1 MEDNTFSEFKPLQ
14 LSNDIIDFNPFE
26 TSLLFPEQ
34 DLLAYGLM
42 HNLQD
47 NQKKLNFDSV
57 LQDYSP
63 TVSKVIASVKPSQ
76 KKINNK
82 EAYAMNFF
90 IQKGL
95 SIAQAAGIVGNL
107 VVESMGLNTT
117 IEGDKKTSIGI
128 AQWHD
133 TKPGVGRK
141 TALFNYAK
149 NNGLDWKDLDTQLNF
164 LWTELKT
171 TPRLGLAKL
180 QKAKTAKEASFI
192 FGCYFEGFV
201 GYKNADGAEHKK
213 RRDVANRLYNTYNK

>member
-1 MEDNTFSEFKPLQ
+1 MDNAFSEFEPLQ
-14 LSNDIIDFNPFE
+14 LSGEIIDFNPFE

-34 DLLAYGLM
+34 DWFTQ
-42 HNLQD
+42 NLVQD
-47 NQKKLNFDSV
+47 LQSNQKKLNFDSI
-57 LQDYSP
+57 LQKYSP
-63 TVSKVIASVKPSQ
+63 TINKVISPVQPSY

-90 IQKGL
+90 IKKGL
-95 SIAQAAGIVGNL
+95 TVAQAAGIVGNL
-107 VVESMGLNTT
+107 VVESSGLNTT

-141 TALFNYAK
+141 TSLFNYAK

-171 TPRLGLAKL
+171 TPKFGLSQL
-180 QKAKTAKEASFI
+180 QKAKTAKDASFI
-192 FGCYFEGFV
+192 FGYYFEGFV
-201 GYKNADGAEHKK
+201 GYKDSDGVQHRK
-213 RRDVANRLYNTYNK
+213 RREVANRLYKTYNK